1 MRVPPESPAR
11 YHRSCWFAAHLA
23 YPRERL
29 LTTTF
34 AGHRQEK
41 DVNQA
46 HLPTIPGESIVDP
59 MSRFS
64 TRPLASSSCGTGVVI
79 LVLFVCICVVSQM
92 LGTPVTL
99 IDVLTSELP
108 GESVS
113 EDFSIPPLT
122 PEPSLAAQARLS
134 EHVDSMQYLPILAIS
149 VFHPPDVSMPF

>member
-1 MRVPPESPAR
+1 MNS
-11 YHRSCWFAAHLA
+11 
-23 YPRERL
+23 
-29 LTTTF
+29 
-34 AGHRQEK
+34 
-41 DVNQA
+41 
-46 HLPTIPGESIVDP
+46 

-64 TRPLASSSCGTGVVI
+64 TRSLASSSCGTGVVI

>member
-1 MRVPPESPAR
+1 M
-11 YHRSCWFAAHLA
+11 HLA
-23 YPRERL
+23 YLKERS

-34 AGHRQEK
+34 AEHREDK

-46 HLPTIPGESIVDP
+46 HLPTIPWESIVNS

-64 TRPLASSSCGTGVVI
+64 LRTFATSSCGIGVVM

-108 GESVS
+108 AESVS

-122 PEPSLAAQARLS
+122 PEPALATQVRLYENADSLQ
-134 EHVDSMQYLPILAIS
+134 HLPILANS
-149 VFHPPDVSMPF
+149 VFHPPDASLPF